1 MQDLADLVAEEQATR
16 RLPSLVVGLVRDG
29 VVIWWGT
36 SGTGGLP
43 DGGPATTDTQY
54 RIGSITKTFVAVCV
68 LRLRDEGAL
77 DLGDAVGDHIAEL
90 ADLPVSVAQ
99 LLSHTSGLRA
109 ETPAPWWERTPG
121 HGFSDLVASSLR
133 PGDLLWRPGRRFH
146 YSNPGFAVLGELI
159 SRKRSAPFG
168 AVIRHELLE
177 PLGMSR
183 TTLRPAHP
191 HAEGLAVHPHADAV
205 MREPEHDAGAMAP
218 AGQLWSTIGDLARWS
233 EVLVG
238 KRPEILKA
246 DSLAEMTEPIGL
258 MDIPAQPWIEAY
270 GLGLMVRNQ
279 AGQRRYGHSGGMP
292 GHWAMLLIDKTSED
306 VVVGLANSTYKGFR
320 LAFFDELLSLVSSE
334 QPRPRARFQPA
345 AGSRPAPAA
354 AGRDMVLGAGRI
366 PSRPS
371 LRRLPAAQGRSLRSR
386 LQLPAQLRRH
396 LSRRIGI
403 LHRGM
408 PQGMS
413 TRGRFTLPS
422 GHRVVH
428 LHQGPLRPCGGHPR
442 WSRRP
447 GMAGGLTA
455 VGRTATQ
462 CTTTSS
468 RPRLRYRSSRWPWRL
483 RSSACPARRHE
494 TRRG

>member
-238 KRPEILKA
+238 RRPEVLKA

-345 AGSRPAPAA
+345 EAPDQRQLQLVGTWYWGPAEYRVDLRSDGYLLLKGVPS
-354 AGRDMVLGAGRI
+354 GRDCNF
-366 PSRPS
+366 RPS
-371 LRRLPAAQGRSLRSR
+371 SEGTYLGESGYFTGECLKPCRRADGSLS
-386 LQLPAQLRRH
+386 H
-396 LSRRIGI
+396 LDIASYIF
-403 LHRGM
+403 
-408 PQGMS
+408 
-413 TRGRFTLPS
+413 TRAPYDP
-422 GHRVVH
+422 VADI
-428 LHQGPLRPCGGHPR
+428 P
-442 WSRRP
+442 
-447 GMAGGLTA
+447 GGLDD
-455 VGRTATQ
+455 
-462 CTTTSS
+462 
-468 RPRLRYRSSRWPWRL
+468 
-483 RSSACPARRHE
+483 
-494 TRRG
+494 RGWQAD

>member
-1 MQDLADLVAEEQATR
+1 
-16 RLPSLVVGLVRDG
+16 
-29 VVIWWGT
+29 
-36 SGTGGLP
+36 
-43 DGGPATTDTQY
+43 
-54 RIGSITKTFVAVCV
+54 
-68 LRLRDEGAL
+68 
-77 DLGDAVGDHIAEL
+77 
-90 ADLPVSVAQ
+90 
-99 LLSHTSGLRA
+99 
-109 ETPAPWWERTPG
+109 
-121 HGFSDLVASSLR
+121 
-133 PGDLLWRPGRRFH
+133 
-146 YSNPGFAVLGELI
+146 
-159 SRKRSAPFG
+159 
-168 AVIRHELLE
+168 
-177 PLGMSR
+177 MSR

-238 KRPEILKA
+238 RRPEVLKA

-334 QPRPRARFQPA
+334 QPRPAL
-345 AGSRPAPAA
+345 GSNR
-354 AGRDMVLGAGRI
+354 
-366 PSRPS
+366 
-371 LRRLPAAQGRSLRSR
+371 RRLPTSASCSWSGHGTGGRPNTESTFAPTATCCSR
-386 LQLPAQLRRH
+386 AFPPVSDCNFRPSSEGTYLGESGYFTGECLKACRP
-396 LSRRIGI
+396 
-403 LHRGM
+403 
-408 PQGMS
+408 
-413 TRGRFTLPS
+413 RGRFTLPS

-468 RPRLRYRSSRWPWRL
+468 RPRLRYRSSRWPWPL

-494 TRRG
+494 DPARIEARAPRRGRRPGGRLAEAPLGARV